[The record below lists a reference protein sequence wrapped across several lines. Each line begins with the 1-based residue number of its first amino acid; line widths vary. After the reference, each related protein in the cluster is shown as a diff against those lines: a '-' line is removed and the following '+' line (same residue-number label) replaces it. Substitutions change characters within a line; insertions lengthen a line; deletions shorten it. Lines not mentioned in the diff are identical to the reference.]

1 MAKEIFKKQKPHIN
15 IGTIGHVDHGKTTLT
30 AAITYVLAKNNQA
43 KLKTYNEIDCA
54 PEEIARGITIKT
66 SHIEYETAIRHYA
79 HIDCP
84 GHADYIKNMITGAAQ
99 MDGAILVVSA
109 VDGPMPQTKEHLLL
123 AQQIGISNII
133 VFLNKIDLIDDNE
146 ILELVELE
154 TRELLDKY
162 NFSSNTPIITGSALK
177 ALDVSNNSISNIW
190 TDKIYELLTALD
202 SYIPLPKRDL
212 DKPFLLAIED
222 IFSITGR
229 GTVVTGKIERGSVKL
244 GDTVTMLGFNISKNV
259 VVIGLEMFQKTLEI
273 GEAGDNVGILLRGIQ
288 KTEVKRGMIL
298 SKPLTMTLHSIF
310 KADVYIL
317 TVAEGGRE
325 KPIFE
330 GYCPQFYLYTINITG
345 SIKFASETKE
355 TNTKM
360 ILPGDRVKLTVTLI
374 YSIAIEKGMRFAIRE
389 GGRTIGAGIITDII
403 K

>member
-30 AAITYVLAKNNQA
+30 AAITYVLSKQNQA
-43 KLKTYNEIDCA
+43 KIKTYKEIDCA
-54 PEEIARGITIKT
+54 PEEIARGITINT
-66 SHIEYETAIRHYA
+66 SHIEYETNLRHYA

-84 GHADYIKNMITGAAQ
+84 GHADYIKNMITGAVQ

-109 VDGPMPQTKEHLLL
+109 VDGPMPQTREHLLL
-123 AQQIGISNII
+123 AKQIGISNII
-133 VFLNKIDLIDDNE
+133 LFLNKADLVDDKE

-154 TRELLDKY
+154 TRDLLDKY
-162 NFSSNTPIITGSALK
+162 GFSSDKTPVIIGSALK
-177 ALDVSNNSISNIW
+177 VLDNTPNIW
-190 TDKIYELLTALD
+190 TDKIYDLLNALD
-202 SYIPLPKRDL
+202 SYIPLPQRDL

-229 GTVVTGKIERGSVKL
+229 GTVVTGKIERGFIKV
-244 GDTVTMLGFNISKNV
+244 GEIVNILGFNISKTST
-259 VVIGLEMFQKTLEI
+259 VIGLEMFQKTLEV

-288 KTEVKRGMIL
+288 KTEIKRGMIL
-298 SKPLTMTLHSIF
+298 AKPSTITLHF
-310 KADVYIL
+310 KFEADIYIL
-317 TVAEGGRE
+317 TANEGGRE

-345 SIKFASETKE
+345 SIEFTNEAKE
-355 TNTKM
+355 NGLKM
-360 ILPGDRVKLTVTLI
+360 ILPGDRIKLNVTLI
-374 YSIAIEKGMRFAIRE
+374 YSIALEVGMRFAIRE
-389 GGRTIGAGIITDII
+389 GGRTIGAGIITKII

>member
-43 KLKTYNEIDCA
+43 KLKTYKEIDCA

-66 SHIEYETAIRHYA
+66 SHIEYETAVRHYA

-123 AQQIGISNII
+123 AKQIGISNII

-162 NFSSNTPIITGSALK
+162 NFSSDTPIITGSALK
-177 ALDVSNNSISNIW
+177 ALDNNLTSNIW
-190 TDKIYELLTALD
+190 VDKIYELLTALD

-229 GTVVTGKIERGSVKL
+229 GTVVTGKIERGSIKL

-310 KADVYIL
+310 QADIYIL

-345 SIKFASETKE
+345 SIKFSSETKE
-355 TNTKM
+355 TGTKM
-360 ILPGDRVKLTVTLI
+360 ILPGDRVKLNVTLI

-389 GGRTIGAGIITDII
+389 GSRTIGAGIITDII